1 MKNKKLILIPIVIL
15 LIVSLFLLF
24 NFLEKKKQKEIYM
37 EKTKNYNTK
46 IDDYLKTYSNSW
58 YTISNTSKEF
68 KYVRDARQDVVLQII
83 PTVVDFDV
91 EHKSDLKNYNESKI
105 DFLFSNNK
113 MTYVFDA
120 IINSNEN
127 TIYKYLFIN
136 YLQNYSK
143 INNLNNHPKLTWEIN
158 YSELLP
164 LEKEIYNF
172 ELAKEE
178 EYIDKYFL
186 LSTIEKSWLEV
197 DQVLK
202 WKIYW
207 DLFFNFSSFKDNDKL
222 LLLLYLSNLGEL
234 DDFLTSIQK
243 DLPKLFSW
251 LNDNDLAYYTYLLSI
266 KDKTNEEIAE
276 NIKKLET
283 EFDNLN
289 LDNKIMF
296 VWILNNMLIDYS
308 KYYEEIEKTDNYSLS
323 LKELFI
329 KFLVFSNFKNEYTI
343 LDSYSKFWFS
353 SWMQVNRKEEFILSL
368 EKPYYYESYSL
379 DKVIYDDLI
388 DTRVWAFDWK
398 NFYLNIT
405 LKQK

>member
-15 LIVSLFLLF
+15 LIISLFLLF

-58 YTISNTSKEF
+58 YTISITNKEF

-113 MTYVFDA
+113 MTYLFDA

-222 LLLLYLSNLGEL
+222 LLLLYLSNLWEL
-234 DDFLTSIQK
+234 DKFLTGVQK

-266 KDKTNEEIAE
+266 NDKSNEEITE
-276 NIKKLET
+276 NIKSLET

-289 LDNKIMF
+289 LGSKIMF
-296 VWILNNMLIDYS
+296 VWILNNMWMDYS
-308 KYYEEIEKTDNYSLS
+308 KYYDEIEKIDNYSLS

-329 KFLVFSNFKNEYTI
+329 KFLVYSNLKNEYTSI
-343 LDSYSKFWFS
+343 DSYSKFWFS
-353 SWMQVNRKEEFILSL
+353 SGMQVNRKEEFILSL
-368 EKPYYYESYSL
+368 ESPFFFESYSL

-398 NFYLNIT
+398 KFFLNIT

>member
-1 MKNKKLILIPIVIL
+1 MKNKKLLFIPVIIFILIFIL
-15 LIVSLFLLF
+15 LIF
-24 NFLEKKKQKEIYM
+24 NFIENKKQKEIYI

-46 IDDYLKTYSNSW
+46 IEDYLNTYSNSW
-58 YTISNTSKEF
+58 YTISNTNKDF
-68 KYVRDARQDVVLQII
+68 KYVRDARQDVVLQRI
-83 PTVVDFDV
+83 PTVVDFNV
-91 EHKSDLKNYNESKI
+91 EHKSELKNYSESSI
-105 DFLFSNNK
+105 NFLFANNK
-113 MTYVFDA
+113 MTYLFDA

-143 INNLNNHPKLTWEIN
+143 INNLNNHPKLIWETN
-158 YSELLP
+158 YSELLQF
-164 LEKEIYNF
+164 EKDIYNF
-172 ELAKEE
+172 DLAQEE

-186 LSTIEKSWLEV
+186 LSSLEKSWLEI
-197 DQVLK
+197 DQVFK

-207 DLFFNFSSFKDNDKL
+207 DLFFNFSNFKDNDKL
-222 LLLLYLSNLGEL
+222 LLLLYLSNLWEL

-266 KDKTNEEIAE
+266 KDKTNEEITE
-276 NIKKLET
+276 NIKNLEA
-283 EFDNLN
+283 EFVNLN
-289 LDNKIMF
+289 TDSKIMF
-296 VWILNNMLIDYS
+296 VWVLNNMWMDYS
-308 KYYEEIEKTDNYSLS
+308 KYYDEIEKTDNYSLS

-329 KFLVFSNFKNEYTI
+329 KFLIFSNFKNEYTI

-379 DKVIYDDLI
+379 DKVIYDELI

-398 NFYLNIT
+398 KFYLNIT

>member
-15 LIVSLFLLF
+15 LIASLFLLF
-24 NFLEKKKQKEIYM
+24 NFFENKKQKEIYM
-37 EKTKNYNTK
+37 EKTKNYNAK
-46 IDDYLKTYSNSW
+46 IDDYLKIYSNSW
-58 YTISNTSKEF
+58 YTISNTNKEF

-91 EHKSDLKNYNESKI
+91 EHKIDLINYSESKI

-120 IINSNEN
+120 IINSNEE

-202 WKIYW
+202 WKIYG

-222 LLLLYLSNLGEL
+222 LLLFYLSNLWEL
-234 DDFLTSIQK
+234 DKFLTWVQK

-266 KDKTNEEIAE
+266 TDKSNEEITK
-276 NIKKLET
+276 NIKSLEE

-289 LDNKIMF
+289 TDSKIMF
-296 VWILNNMLIDYS
+296 VWILNNMWMDYL
-308 KYYEEIEKTDNYSLS
+308 KYYDEIEKLNNYSLT

-329 KFLVFSNFKNEYTI
+329 KFLIYTNLKNDYTSI
-343 LDSYSKFWFS
+343 DSYSKFWYS
-353 SWMQVNRKEEFILSL
+353 SGMQVNRKEEFILSL
-368 EKPYYYESYSL
+368 EKPYYYDSYSL

-388 DTRVWAFDWK
+388 DTRVGAFDWK
-398 NFYLNIT
+398 KFFLNIT